1 MTRQR
6 MTREERK
13 QETRRH
19 LQDAGARIFAQFG
32 FYGAS
37 VDKIAAEAGYT
48 KGGFYAHF
56 DSKESLFLTLFE
68 QQLHAEVA
76 SMKEHAQQPMTLEAF
91 VSFLVHGFESD
102 LEESRTWDMLK
113 MEFILY
119 AMREESVRAPFAD
132 MILRMV
138 GSLTD
143 DVKPLLAQHDDAVL
157 TPEALIW
164 AIVSLE
170 SGMAIYRYIL
180 GDSLPVSVFEQSVCA
195 LTKPYAQ

>member
-1 MTRQR
+1 

-19 LQDAGARIFAQFG
+19 LLEAGAHIFAQFG

-37 VDKIAAEAGYT
+37 VDKIAAKAGYT

-68 QQLHAEVA
+68 QQLHAEVT
-76 SMKEHAQQPMTLEAF
+76 SMKAHAEEPLTLESF
-91 VSFLVHGFESD
+91 ISFLVHGFESD

-113 MEFILY
+113 MKFILY
-119 AMREESVRAPFAD
+119 AMRETSIREPFAA

-143 DVKPLLAQHDDAVL
+143 DIKTLLPTDGQADL
-157 TPEALIW
+157 TPEQLVW

-170 SGMAIYRYIL
+170 SGMAVYRYIL
-180 GDSLPVSVFEQSVCA
+180 GDGLPASVFEQSVRA
-195 LTKPYAQ
+195 LTKPYEK